1 MPPEDGLGAF
11 SRRLEPTAVP
21 ALIKSSSSLSVLCL
35 LRPQTLQATNATPAR
50 RIAPPT
56 PTTTPMMVF
65 FALLLNPLLEPEEPE
80 LRDGDAVP
88 VEEAEERDD
97 TEATVVG
104 TPPTVSV

>member
-1 MPPEDGLGAF
+1 
-11 SRRLEPTAVP
+11 
-21 ALIKSSSSLSVLCL
+21 
-35 LRPQTLQATNATPAR
+35 
-50 RIAPPT
+50 
-56 PTTTPMMVF
+56 MMVF